1 MGGQGGGLAQM
12 RDATQ
17 RVSSDLSP
25 GQFRCKVQGGGV
37 QGEVI
42 PKTAFTKSWKPIHD
56 VIIIPVSSY
65 SLNLET
71 AERKGKNAKN

>member
-1 MGGQGGGLAQM
+1 M

-25 GQFRCKVQGGGV
+25 GQFRCKVQGGLW
-37 QGEVI
+37 VI
-42 PKTAFTKSWKPIHD
+42 PKTAFTKSCKPIHD

-71 AERKGKNAKN
+71 AEREGKNAKNWISPEQKELFR